1 MPENKRIAN
10 TGLRAG
16 DEFMLEGILSYA
28 QTKRPRKNA
37 YNATQYEF
45 PITLAFDAAHPIQ
58 VHVDSSLPQAEQ
70 DRIRAAA
77 NQYILNGAKPDK
89 HNPSVSKVYLS
100 KKARFTTTPNFNDY
114 NDILAKLEPKS
125 MIPTLK
131 ESENGYDVYEGNDP
145 AQNTN
150 PVSRVIINVYQYTG
164 PQGQTGIT
172 DGIQYILYPKDMIPF
187 AGGGGV
193 KSQIEK
199 FGVHY
204 NGASTTA
211 TQPQPTVASAPVTP
225 NVDAFAATQTVTPA
239 PTPEATPSFG
249 TNPFGAPAGTSPF
262 ATPQDS
268 PFGNN

>member
-16 DEFMLEGILSYA
+16 DEFMLEGILSFS
-28 QTKRPRKNA
+28 QTKRPHKNS
-37 YNATQYEF
+37 YNATQYKF

-77 NQYILNGAKPDK
+77 NQYILNAAKPDK
-89 HNPSVSKVYLS
+89 QNPSVSKIYLS
-100 KKARFTTTPNFNDY
+100 KKARFVSTPDFNDY
-114 NDILAKLEPKS
+114 NDVVAKVDPKS

-131 ESENGYDVYEGNDP
+131 ESDNGYEVYEGNDP
-145 AQNTN
+145 AQDTN
-150 PVSRVIINVYQYTG
+150 PVSRVIINVYEYRG

-172 DGIQYILYPKDMIPF
+172 DGIQYILYPKDMVPF
-187 AGGGGV
+187 AGGM

-199 FGVHY
+199 FGVHF
-204 NGASTTA
+204 NGTASVTPTAPAQPAPATNTFA
-211 TQPQPTVASAPVTP
+211 TQPA
-225 NVDAFAATQTVTPA
+225 PA
-239 PTPEATPSFG
+239 PTPEPTPSFG
-249 TNPFGAPAGTSPF
+249 ANPFGAPAGTSPF

>member
-28 QTKRPRKNA
+28 QTKRPRKNS

-45 PITLAFDAAHPIQ
+45 PITIAFDAAHPVQ
-58 VHVDSSLPQAEQ
+58 VHVDKSLPQAEQ
-70 DRIRAAA
+70 DRIYAAA
-77 NQYILNGAKPDK
+77 NQYILNAAKPDK
-89 HNPSVSKVYLS
+89 QNPSVSKIYLS
-100 KKARFTTTPNFNDY
+100 KKARFVSTPDFNDY
-114 NDILAKLEPKS
+114 NDVLAKVDPKS

-131 ESENGYDVYEGNDP
+131 ESDNGYEVYEGNDP
-145 AQNTN
+145 AQDTN
-150 PVSRVIINVYQYTG
+150 PVSRVIINVYEYKG

-172 DGIQYILYPKDMIPF
+172 DGIQYILYPKDMVPF

-199 FGVHY
+199 FGIHFSG
-204 NGASTTA
+204 NTSTTTTVTSAPTAAPVNNFA
-211 TQPQPTVASAPVTP
+211 TQ
-225 NVDAFAATQTVTPA
+225 AAPA
-239 PTPEATPSFG
+239 PTPEPTPSFG
-249 TNPFGAPAGTSPF
+249 ANPFGAPAGTSPF

-268 PFGNN
+268 PFGSN

>member
-45 PITLAFDAAHPIQ
+45 PITLAFDATHPIQ

-77 NQYILNGAKPDK
+77 NQYILNAAKPDK
-89 HNPSVSKVYLS
+89 HNPSVSKIYLS

-145 AQNTN
+145 AQDTN

-268 PFGNN
+268 PFENN

>member
-16 DEFMLEGILSYA
+16 DEFMLEGILSFS
-28 QTKRPRKNA
+28 QTKRPRKNS

-45 PITLAFDAAHPIQ
+45 LITLAFDAAHPIQ

-77 NQYILNGAKPDK
+77 NQYILNAAKHDK
-89 HNPSVSKVYLS
+89 QNPSVSKIYLS
-100 KKARFTTTPNFNDY
+100 KKARFVSTPDFNDY
-114 NDILAKLEPKS
+114 NDVVAKVDPKS

-131 ESENGYDVYEGNDP
+131 ESDNGYEVYEGNDP
-145 AQNTN
+145 AQDTN
-150 PVSRVIINVYQYTG
+150 PVSRVIINVYEYRG

-172 DGIQYILYPKDMIPF
+172 DGIQYILYPKDMVPF
-187 AGGGGV
+187 AGGGGM

-199 FGVHY
+199 FGVHF
-204 NGASTTA
+204 NGTAS
-211 TQPQPTVASAPVTP
+211 VTP
-225 NVDAFAATQTVTPA
+225 TAPAQPAPATNTFAAQPAPA
-239 PTPEATPSFG
+239 PTPEPTPSFG
-249 TNPFGAPAGTSPF
+249 ANPFGAPAGTSPF